1 MSNQF
6 IIAVVFSYFLGAIP
20 TAYVF
25 GRLLKGIDIR
35 QHGSGNVGATNAL
48 RVLGK
53 GPGAAVLLLDI
64 FKGTLATTLVPDV
77 LGLNQIWQYVVL
89 ALTAV
94 GGHNWTVFLN
104 FKGGKGIA
112 TSLGVLIGLAIQI
125 ASIRIV
131 LLATVGS
138 WAVVF
143 LLSGYVSLASIVAAV
158 VLPLVMVFTLQP
170 LALTILGVIICL
182 SVVLRHRN
190 NIKRLLKGEE
200 SRVFFP
206 FQKRP

>member
-20 TAYVF
+20 TAYIF

-182 SVVLRHRN
+182 SVVLLHRN